1 MSDVG
6 SARRAKDQLKTAIGA
21 EPWCAG
27 IGVEREDGVG
37 FVVRV
42 RVRPGSGPER
52 AQRIPD
58 RIGDV
63 VIYVEEND
71 A

>member
-6 SARRAKDQLKTAIGA
+6 SARRAKEQLKTTIGA

-42 RVRPGSGPER
+42 RVRPGSGPE
-52 AQRIPD
+52 QTGRIPD

-63 VIYVEEND
+63 VIKVEEND
-71 A
+71 G

>member
-6 SARRAKDQLKTAIGA
+6 SARRARDELRGKVGDR
-21 EPWCAG
+21 PWCAG

-42 RVRPGSGPER
+42 SVRPGTGAEARAEIPER
-52 AQRIPD
+52 
-58 RIGDV
+58 IGGV
-63 VIYVEEND
+63 LITVIEID
-71 A
+71 G

>member
-6 SARRAKDQLKTAIGA
+6 SARRAKDQLKTKIGN

-37 FVVRV
+37 FVVRI
-42 RVRPGSGPER
+42 RLRAGSGPE
-52 AQRIPD
+52 QRSLIPAVID
-58 RIGDV
+58 GV
-63 VIYVEEND
+63 VIVVEEND

>member
-27 IGVEREDGVG
+27 VGVEREDGVG

-42 RVRPGSGPER
+42 RPGSGPE
-52 AQRIPD
+52 QLGRIPD

-63 VIYVEEND
+63 VIKVEEND
-71 A
+71 G